1 MMKKLFAGS
10 LLVTLLAASTVFA
23 AERPPVPAKG
33 TEGPDVRA
41 SQSAPSTPPVP
52 VKGIEG
58 PGIR

>member
-10 LLVTLLAASTVFA
+10 LLVTLLAASTAFA

-41 SQSAPSTPPVP
+41 TQSATAPVP